1 MDFYELKNKYFSLV
15 RKKMIN
21 DYKMGNIDFMESEE
35 LLDHIIERIGVYQDH
50 GKSDDE
56 SIASAFSDFH
66 RKLLA
71 LRPLTLGYTVGAS
84 YDGQST
90 IPEAEYVSVFRG
102 LVGTEFADES
112 MATKFAERDGV
123 KLIFGF
129 PPIPDGL
136 YVDTEKNRKIIE
148 EYLNSVASPGIGVEK
163 MAAKAKDD
171 ILLEEVDALETILS
185 CMKIEDITIKVVK
198 GRLIADD
205 ADGNHLEEN
214 EIYDFILNEC
224 LAITPNGDLAR
235 GLCIKQEFLD
245 SVLHYAAQR
254 EVKVNR
260 LTI

>member
-35 LLDHIIERIGVYQDH
+35 LLDHIIERIGMYQDH

-56 SIASAFSDFH
+56 SIASAFRDFH
-66 RKLLA
+66 GKLLA

-90 IPEAEYVSVFRG
+90 IPGAEYVSVFRG

-148 EYLNSVASPGIGVEK
+148 EYHGRSRRRTGGTGRSGTPMRKRWTRCWPGPVR
-163 MAAKAKDD
+163 
-171 ILLEEVDALETILS
+171 S
-185 CMKIEDITIKVVK
+185 
-198 GRLIADD
+198 GR
-205 ADGNHLEEN
+205 
-214 EIYDFILNEC
+214 
-224 LAITPNGDLAR
+224 R
-235 GLCIKQEFLD
+235 GI
-245 SVLHYAAQR
+245 SWSR
-254 EVKVNR
+254 WTSGMPGSR
-260 LTI
+260 P

>member
-56 SIASAFSDFH
+56 SIASAFRDFH
-66 RKLLA
+66 GKLLA

-90 IPEAEYVSVFRG
+90 IPGAEYVSVFRG

-148 EYLNSVASPGIGVEK
+148 EYLNSVASPGIGAEK
-163 MAAKAKDD
+163 WLQRPK
-171 ILLEEVDALETILS
+171 TIFFS
-185 CMKIEDITIKVVK
+185 KK
-198 GRLIADD
+198 
-205 ADGNHLEEN
+205 
-214 EIYDFILNEC
+214 
-224 LAITPNGDLAR
+224 
-235 GLCIKQEFLD
+235 
-245 SVLHYAAQR
+245 
-254 EVKVNR
+254 
-260 LTI
+260 

>member
-35 LLDHIIERIGVYQDH
+35 LLDHIIERIGMYQDH

-56 SIASAFSDFH
+56 SIASAFRDFH
-66 RKLLA
+66 GKLLA

-90 IPEAEYVSVFRG
+90 IPGAEYVSVFRG

-129 PPIPDGL
+129 PPIPNGL

-148 EYLNSVASPGIGVEK
+148 EYLNSVFGKIK
-163 MAAKAKDD
+163 LLQKAPCDQIMNCAFLCD
-171 ILLEEVDALETILS
+171 SRALILLSTTTVDKWDDVNNAHQCRRSPCCLHHSTLS
-185 CMKIEDITIKVVK
+185 AKLLTR
-198 GRLIADD
+198 G
-205 ADGNHLEEN
+205 
-214 EIYDFILNEC
+214 EIDWLYN
-224 LAITPNGDLAR
+224 
-235 GLCIKQEFLD
+235 
-245 SVLHYAAQR
+245 Y
-254 EVKVNR
+254 
-260 LTI
+260 

>member
-56 SIASAFSDFH
+56 SIASAFRDFH
-66 RKLLA
+66 GKLLA

-90 IPEAEYVSVFRG
+90 IPGAEYVSVFRG

-198 GRLIADD
+198 DRLIADD
-205 ADGNHLEEN
+205 ADGNHWEEN

-235 GLCIKQEFLD
+235 GLYIKQEFLD

-254 EVKVNR
+254 GVKVNR

>member
-1 MDFYELKNKYFSLV
+1 M
-15 RKKMIN
+15 
-21 DYKMGNIDFMESEE
+21 
-35 LLDHIIERIGVYQDH
+35 
-50 GKSDDE
+50 
-56 SIASAFSDFH
+56 
-66 RKLLA
+66 
-71 LRPLTLGYTVGAS
+71 
-84 YDGQST
+84 
-90 IPEAEYVSVFRG
+90 SVFRG

-148 EYLNSVASPGIGVEK
+148 EYLNSVASPGIGAEK

-171 ILLEEVDALETILS
+171 ILLEEVDALDTILS

-205 ADGNHLEEN
+205 ADGNHWEEN

-254 EVKVNR
+254 GVKVNR

>member
-90 IPEAEYVSVFRG
+90 IPGAEYVSVFRG

-112 MATKFAERDGV
+112 MATMFAD
-123 KLIFGF
+123 
-129 PPIPDGL
+129 
-136 YVDTEKNRKIIE
+136 
-148 EYLNSVASPGIGVEK
+148 
-163 MAAKAKDD
+163 
-171 ILLEEVDALETILS
+171 
-185 CMKIEDITIKVVK
+185 
-198 GRLIADD
+198 
-205 ADGNHLEEN
+205 
-214 EIYDFILNEC
+214 
-224 LAITPNGDLAR
+224 
-235 GLCIKQEFLD
+235 
-245 SVLHYAAQR
+245 
-254 EVKVNR
+254 
-260 LTI
+260 